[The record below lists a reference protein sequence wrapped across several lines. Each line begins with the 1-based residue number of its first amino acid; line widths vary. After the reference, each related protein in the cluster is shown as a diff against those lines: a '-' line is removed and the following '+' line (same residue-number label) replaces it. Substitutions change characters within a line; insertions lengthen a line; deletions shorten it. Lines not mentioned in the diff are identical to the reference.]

1 MDRAHNR
8 ARLLYQIPLC
18 VYTIVLPVF
27 AQEKPVTNIAGP
39 SASSSGSVINQGVQV
54 LNGPYM
60 SQSFGSGVVCQG
72 ASLSI
77 SPFVNTFVNQPW
89 DPESYGSHSLSP
101 GIAAT
106 FSVPLDNEAVAL
118 CKERAKAETN
128 RQIAET
134 AKAKLDFELV
144 RLLKCGEAKKSG
156 IDFHP
161 QSPYYAVCADVV
173 VNRK

>member
-1 MDRAHNR
+1 
-8 ARLLYQIPLC
+8 
-18 VYTIVLPVF
+18 
-27 AQEKPVTNIAGP
+27 
-39 SASSSGSVINQGVQV
+39 
-54 LNGPYM
+54 M